1 MSRTAPVMTA
11 PDMNSTVAIRAR
23 RFEIAM
29 IGTPSNVMSTP
40 YLGPCKTPLLGPSLV
55 RLRSSL

>member
-1 MSRTAPVMTA
+1 MTA

-29 IGTPSNVMSTP
+29 IGTPSNEQD
-40 YLGPCKTPLLGPSLV
+40 
-55 RLRSSL
+55 RIRRAAA